1 MADALIS
8 STIQVTLER
17 ALSLVSDRI
26 GMLVGFKKDVASMT
40 RSLRLIKGVL
50 ADAEAKQN
58 QDEAVQEWL
67 NSLEEVA
74 YEADNVLDKLHYEAL
89 RHQVESRNRHKL
101 KVCCFFSFS
110 NINLAFRWRM
120 ASKVRDINLELNK
133 INEEANRL
141 GLVSRAVVTAALP
154 AAPPAGDTRNRQ
166 TDSVVAPMVGRADDE
181 SKIVKM
187 LLRPSEKVVS
197 VLPIVGM
204 GGLGK
209 TTLAKSIYNNHQID
223 EQFKKKLWVCV
234 SKKVPV
240 LELFKLILGQLK
252 DKKDEVGDRQNI
264 VQEIGKE
271 LGKLRYLLVLD
282 DVWNDDQALWEDFF
296 NTLKGLNPTN
306 GSWCLVTTRLDP
318 VAHSVSRVLRMMEN
332 EAYPLGKL
340 PDDHCWSIVKEKA
353 ARGGEVPNELKAIR
367 ERVIERCDGLPLA
380 ASVIGGLLSLH
391 RKEEW
396 RSILENRLLSMSG
409 DGDRVMQILKFS
421 FDNLPSRYIKKCF
434 AHWSIFPKDS
444 AIERNML
451 IELWMAEGFLQAD
464 ATSQMMMEEIGMNYL
479 RILLQ
484 SSLLEEARNY
494 HGTCYK
500 MHDLVHDLAGSMS
513 KSTKVFN
520 SGDAQIIDNGNQIR
534 YLATDSFGG
543 GEDREKLLESLST
556 SLHTLFVKGDLSGDM
571 LMKLKNLYVLNL
583 SHTRTRELPVSIGK
597 LIHLRYVNLEWSAIS
612 ILPDSLCKL
621 YNLQTLTLS
630 GSKVKDLPKGMRDL
644 ISLRHLHYYND
655 DKDFQMPPDMGRLT
669 CLQTLE
675 FFNVGR
681 EKGRRIGELGSLKNL
696 KGRLIIR
703 NLELVKDKEGAEEAK
718 LSEKANL
725 FGLKL
730 EWARDRE
737 GDDYNDEGVLDG
749 LLPHPNLEK
758 LVIWY
763 FLGDQFPRWLM
774 DLPTTTPLPESAT
787 TLPKLARLKFKWCH
801 RCRELLPLQNFTS
814 LKELKIY
821 HCDGLT
827 NLPGDLLH
835 SCASLQKLLVAD
847 CDNLISFPLDLQQTP
862 SLLELGLYRCPK
874 LKTSMTP
881 KGFGFL
887 TSLRELTIG
896 PFSDDDDDDENS
908 SIDHENSSIYNEFDW
923 SGLISSSSS
932 SSSTLRRLELC
943 GLPHMESLPPQIQYL
958 TTLTSLMLYQF
969 GGIKA
974 LPDWFGNFAALE
986 ELYLFDLKE
995 LGHLPSEDAM
1005 RSLTKLKRLWV
1016 YRCPLLKERCTPASS
1031 GPDSQWSKVSHIQD
1045 LDIW

>member
-1 MADALIS
+1 MADAFIS
-8 STIQVTLER
+8 STIQVTLEM
-17 ALSLVSDRI
+17 ALSVASDRI

-40 RSLRLIKGVL
+40 RSLRLLKGVL

-58 QDEAVQEWL
+58 QDGAVQEWL
-67 NSLEEVA
+67 KSLEEVA

-120 ASKVRDINLELNK
+120 ASKVRDIKDKLK
-133 INEEANRL
+133 GINQEARDL
-141 GLVSRAVVTAALP
+141 GLVDRAVVMAALP
-154 AAPPAGDTRNRQ
+154 AALPAGDTGNRQ

-187 LLRPSEKVVS
+187 LLSPSEKVVS
-197 VLPIVGM
+197 VLPIIGM

-209 TTLAKSIYNNHQID
+209 TTLAKSIYNKKQID
-223 EQFKKKLWVCV
+223 GQFEKKIWVCV

-240 LELFKLILGQLK
+240 VELFKLILGQLKK

-282 DVWNDDQALWEDFF
+282 DVWDDDEALWHDFF
-296 NTLKGLNPTN
+296 TTLKGLNPTN
-306 GSWCLVTTRLDP
+306 GSWCLVTTRLGP
-318 VAHSVSRVLRMMEN
+318 VAHSVSRVLMMEN
-332 EAYPLGKL
+332 EPYALKGL
-340 PDDHCWSIVKEKA
+340 PDDHCWSIVKEKVV
-353 ARGGEVPNELKAIR
+353 GGEEELKAIK
-367 ERVIERCDGLPLA
+367 ERVIKRCNGLPLA
-380 ASVIGGLLSLH
+380 ASVIGGLLSLK

-396 RSILENRLLSMSG
+396 QSILENRLLSLSAGG
-409 DGDRVMQILKFS
+409 DHVMQILKFS
-421 FDNLPSRYIKKCF
+421 FDNLPSPYIKKCF
-434 AHWSIFPKDS
+434 AYCSIFPKDS
-444 AIERNML
+444 EIERNVL

-464 ATSQMMMEEIGMNYL
+464 INSQMMMEEIGMNYL

-484 SSLLEEARNY
+484 SSLFEEIRY
-494 HGTCYK
+494 DWKTCYM
-500 MHDLVHDLAGSMS
+500 MHDLVHDLVESMS
-513 KSTKVFN
+513 KSTKVIN
-520 SGDAQIIDNGNQIR
+520 DWDAHVVDNGNHIR

-556 SLHTLFVKGDLSGDM
+556 SLHTLFVKRDLSGDM

-583 SHTRTRELPVSIGK
+583 SSATSQELPVSIGK
-597 LIHLRYVNLEWSAIS
+597 LIHLRYVNLEWYAIS

-630 GSKVKDLPKGMRDL
+630 NSKVEDLPKGMRDL
-644 ISLRHLHYYND
+644 ISLRHLHYNTFD
-655 DKDFQMPPDMGRLT
+655 EAFQMPLEMGRLT

-725 FGLKL
+725 LRL
-730 EWARDRE
+730 VLWWASVRE
-737 GDDYNDEGVLDG
+737 GDDYNDGDVLDG
-749 LLPHPNLEK
+749 LRPHPNLEELLIK
-758 LVIWY
+758 N

-774 DLPTTTPLPESAT
+774 DLPTAT
-787 TLPKLARLKFKWCH
+787 TLPKLARLNFLGCN
-801 RCRELLPLQNFTS
+801 RCKELLPLQNFTS
-814 LKELKIY
+814 LKELEIY
-821 HCDGLT
+821 ECNGLT
-827 NLPGDLLH
+827 NLPGDMLR
-835 SCASLQKLLVAD
+835 SCTSLQKLTVSW
-847 CDNLISFPLDLQQTP
+847 CGNLISFPLDLQQTP
-862 SLLELGLYRCPK
+862 SLSELALLGCLK

-887 TSLRELTIG
+887 TSLRKLKIG
-896 PFSDDDDDDENS
+896 PFSDDGD
-908 SIDHENSSIYNEFDW
+908 DHENSSIYNEFDW

-932 SSSTLRRLELC
+932 SSSALRELQLI
-943 GLPHMESLPPQIQYL
+943 GLPHMESLPHQIQYL
-958 TTLTSLMLYQF
+958 TTLTSLVLNEF

-986 ELYLFDLKE
+986 ELQLFGFKE
-995 LGHLPSEDAM
+995 LGHLPSADAM
-1005 RSLTKLKRLWV
+1005 RSLTKLKSLVVWRST
-1016 YRCPLLKERCTPASS
+1016 LLKERCTPESS
-1031 GPDSQWSKVSHIQD
+1031 GPDSQWSKVSHIQH
-1045 LDIW
+1045 LDIR

>member
-1 MADALIS
+1 MADPVISATVQVALE
-8 STIQVTLER
+8 TAV
-17 ALSLVSDRI
+17 SLASDRI
-26 GMLVGFKKDVASMT
+26 GMLVGFKKDVASMR

-74 YEADNVLDKLHYEAL
+74 YEADNVLDELHYEAL

-166 TDSVVAPMVGRADDE
+166 TDSVVAPMVGRANDE

-187 LLRPSEKVVS
+187 LLSPSEKVVS
-197 VLPIVGM
+197 VLPIIGM

-209 TTLAKSIYNNHQID
+209 TTLAKSIYNKKQID
-223 EQFKKKLWVCV
+223 GQFEKKLWVCV

-240 LELFKLILGQLK
+240 VELFKLILGQLK
-252 DKKDEVGDRQNI
+252 EDKKDEVGDRQNI
-264 VQEIGKE
+264 VQEIGKK

-282 DVWNDDQALWEDFF
+282 DVWDDDQALWEDFF
-296 NTLKGLNPTN
+296 NTLKGLNPTK
-306 GSWCLVTTRLDP
+306 GSWCLVTTRPGP
-318 VAHSVSRVLRMMEN
+318 VAQCVSRVLRMMEI
-332 EAYPLGKL
+332 ESYPLGKL
-340 PDDHCWSIVKEKA
+340 SDDHCWSIVKEKVV
-353 ARGGEVPNELKAIR
+353 GGEEELDELKAIK

-380 ASVIGGLLSLH
+380 ASVIGSLLSLK

-396 RSILENRLLSMSG
+396 HSILENRLLSLSAGG
-409 DGDRVMQILKFS
+409 DHVMQILKLS
-421 FDNLPSRYIKKCF
+421 FDNLPSPAVKKCF
-434 AHWSIFPKDS
+434 AYCSIFPDDAEMKGDV
-444 AIERNML
+444 L
-451 IELWMAEGFLQAD
+451 IELWMAEGFLHAGLENK
-464 ATSQMMMEEIGMNYL
+464 TMEEIGEYYL
-479 RILLQ
+479 EILLQ
-484 SSLLEEARNY
+484 SSLFEETRDY
-494 HGTCYK
+494 RGTHYK
-500 MHDLVHDLAGSMS
+500 MHDLVHDLAESMS
-513 KSTKVFN
+513 KSTKV
-520 SGDAQIIDNGNQIR
+520 IIDRDTHTVDNGNQIR

-556 SLHTLFVKGDLSGDM
+556 SLHTLFIRKDHFSGDM

-583 SHTRTRELPVSIGK
+583 SYYTTTRKLPVSIGK
-597 LIHLRYVNLEWSAIS
+597 LIHLRYVNLERSAIS

-630 GSKVKDLPKGMRDL
+630 ESRVKDLPKGMRDL
-644 ISLRHLHYYND
+644 ISLRHLHYYT
-655 DKDFQMPPDMGRLT
+655 KDEEFQMPLEMGRLT

-675 FFNVGR
+675 FFNMGR

-696 KGRLIIR
+696 KGKLVIR
-703 NLELVKDKEGAEEAK
+703 NLELIKGKEGAEEAK

-725 FGLKL
+725 LSLNL

-737 GDDYNDEGVLDG
+737 GDNYNDKDVLDG
-749 LLPHPNLEK
+749 LQPHPNLKE
-758 LVIWY
+758 LVIWN
-763 FLGDQFPRWLM
+763 FMGDQFPRWLM
-774 DLPTTTPLPESAT
+774 DLPTTTTHPKSAT
-787 TLPKLARLKFKWCH
+787 TPPKLARLEFNHCN
-801 RCRELLPLQNFTS
+801 RCRELLPLQNFAS
-814 LKELKIY
+814 LKQLEIY
-821 HCDGLT
+821 ACDGLT
-827 NLPGDLLH
+827 NLPGDMLH
-835 SCASLQKLLVAD
+835 SCASLQKLEVSW
-847 CDNLISFPLDLQQTP
+847 CDNLITFPLDLQQTP
-862 SLLELGLYRCPK
+862 SLLELVLYCCPK

-887 TSLRELTIG
+887 TSLRELKIG
-896 PFSDDDDDDENS
+896 PFSDDGD
-908 SIDHENSSIYNEFDW
+908 DHENSSIYNEFDW

-932 SSSTLRRLELC
+932 SSSCALRRLELI
-943 GLPHMESLPPQIQYL
+943 GLPHVASLPHQIQYL
-958 TTLTSLMLYQF
+958 TTLTSLSLLDF
-969 GGIKA
+969 GGLKA

-986 ELYLFDLKE
+986 YLYLWGFKE
-995 LGHLPSEDAM
+995 LRHLPSEDAM
-1005 RSLTKLKRLWV
+1005 RSLTKLKRLEV
-1016 YRCPLLKERCTPASS
+1016 YGSPLLKERCTPESS
-1031 GPDSQWSKVSHIQD
+1031 GPDSQWSKVSHIQH
-1045 LDIW
+1045 LDIS